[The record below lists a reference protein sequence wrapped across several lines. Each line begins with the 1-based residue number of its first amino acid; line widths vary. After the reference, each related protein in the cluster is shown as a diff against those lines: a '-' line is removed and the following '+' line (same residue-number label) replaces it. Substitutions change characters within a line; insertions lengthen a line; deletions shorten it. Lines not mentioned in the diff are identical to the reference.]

1 MTLATSLQA
10 LLAATSGLEE
20 LSSRHETADALF
32 GFDRGQVTENELAE
46 VGDYLLGDL
55 DDRSLSG
62 TAAWEA
68 ASVEVQRILHPDL

>member
-10 LLAATSGLEE
+10 LLVATSGLEE

-32 GFDRGQVTENELAE
+32 GFDRGQITENELAK

-55 DDRSLSG
+55 DDRALSG
-62 TAAWEA
+62 TPEWAA